1 MKKPKT
7 KYQIIDGILD
17 DLKELIIDIE
27 VKQQHIKI
35 AKVVLDDSNSGSYLS
50 DHYKRLTAKYRN
62 EVKCLNNKFN
72 NLRLKL
78 LPILEQW

>member
-17 DLKELIIDIE
+17 DLKELITDIE
-27 VKQQHIKI
+27 LKEQHIKS
-35 AKVVLDDSNSGSYLS
+35 AEKALNSHYNWGLS
-50 DHYKRLTAKYRN
+50 DHYKRLIAKYRN
-62 EVKCLNNKFN
+62 ELKGLTNKFN
-72 NLRLKL
+72 NLRIKL